1 MKVLIIVPAYNE
13 QDNIQRVIN
22 NLIENYSQ
30 YDYLV
35 VNDGSRDATAE
46 ICRNKGYNLLDLPV
60 NLGLSEAVQAGM
72 RYAIKNNYDAA
83 IQFDGDGQH
92 NPEYIEKLIY
102 IMEQEKA
109 DIVMGSRYLTQK
121 KERTLRMLGSDI
133 LSFIIKISTGV
144 SITDPTSGMR
154 LFNRK
159 MLIEFAYDMNY
170 GPEPDT
176 VSYLIKKGVRVKEV
190 QVSMNER
197 IAGESY
203 LNLRRSIKYMMLM
216 SFSILFIQRFRRGG
230 M

>member
-13 QDNIQRVIN
+13 QDNIQRVID

-46 ICRNKGYNLLDLPV
+46 ICKSKGYNLLDLPV

-92 NPEYIEKLIY
+92 NPEYIEELIY

-109 DIVMGSRYLTQK
+109 DIVMGSRYLTHK

-159 MLIEFAYDMNY
+159 MLNEFAYDMNY

-176 VSYLIKKGVRVKEV
+176 ISYLIKKGVRVKEV

>member
-13 QDNIQRVIN
+13 QDNIQRVID

-92 NPEYIEKLIY
+92 NPEYIEELIY

-109 DIVMGSRYLTQK
+109 DIVMGSRYLTHK
-121 KERTLRMLGSDI
+121 KEHTLRMLGSDI
-133 LSFIIKISTGV
+133 LSFIIKISTGI

-159 MLIEFAYDMNY
+159 MLNEFAYDMNY

>member
-13 QDNIQRVIN
+13 QDNIQRVID

-92 NPEYIEKLIY
+92 NPEYIEELIY

-109 DIVMGSRYLTQK
+109 DIVMGSRYLTHK

-159 MLIEFAYDMNY
+159 MLNEFAYDMNY

-176 VSYLIKKGVRVKEV
+176 ISYLIKKGVRVKEV

>member
-159 MLIEFAYDMNY
+159 MLNEFAYDMNY

>member
-13 QDNIQRVIN
+13 QDNIQRVID

-92 NPEYIEKLIY
+92 NPEYIEELIY

-109 DIVMGSRYLTQK
+109 DIVMGSRYLTHK
-121 KERTLRMLGSDI
+121 KEHTLRMLGSDI

-159 MLIEFAYDMNY
+159 MLNEFAYDMNY